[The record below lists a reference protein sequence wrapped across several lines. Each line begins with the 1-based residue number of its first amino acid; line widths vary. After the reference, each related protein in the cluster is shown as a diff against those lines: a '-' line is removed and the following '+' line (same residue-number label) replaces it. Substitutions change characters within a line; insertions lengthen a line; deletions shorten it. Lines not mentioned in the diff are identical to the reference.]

1 MKNKTE
7 HDRPEAP
14 QPSQP
19 PSNITKQAAVGRLL
33 SVSETAS
40 RLGVKSSTIR
50 AWILR
55 REKLEVVKIGR
66 CVRIT
71 ERSVD
76 TFINNNLVPPEK

>member
-1 MKNKTE
+1 MKNQTE
-7 HDRPEAP
+7 RNRTKPPQRA
-14 QPSQP
+14 QPS
-19 PSNITKQAAVGRLL
+19 SNVTKLTDVGRLL

-40 RLGVKSSTIR
+40 RLGVKPATIR

-55 REKLEVVKIGR
+55 REKLEIVKIGR

-71 ERSVD
+71 ERSVN